1 MSMFVVVGVI
11 AGIGDRP
18 QSSVVC
24 CSKQKL
30 TVGFGVVCWQLGLSA
45 LTFAAVVI
53 VVDGGDVVVDGVD
66 VVVDGVG
73 VGVGDGVGIRSDFI
87 LKMAES

>member
-1 MSMFVVVGVI
+1 MFGGGAGVI

-53 VVDGGDVVVDGVD
+53 VVDGGDVVVDGV
-66 VVVDGVG
+66 
-73 VGVGDGVGIRSDFI
+73 GVGDGVGIRSDFI

>member
-1 MSMFVVVGVI
+1 MSMFVIGGDGVI
-11 AGIGDRP
+11 VGIGDRP

-24 CSKQKL
+24 FSKQKL

-53 VVDGGDVVVDGVD
+53 VVDGGDVVVDGV
-66 VVVDGVG
+66 
-73 VGVGDGVGIRSDFI
+73 GVGDGVGIRSDFI